1 MILSDVLGMLNL
13 NQVFKNSSNEY
24 KITAIN
30 NTLGTL
36 VKEPVLY
43 DSEADT
49 YTYSIELNN
58 SKIDVALRES
68 LIGLTSEEVKSLYQ
82 YSLMDMPYIDMILNP
97 SVILPLGN
105 YPKIVP
111 EYSVFHAIHNL
122 VTKSLNSF
130 IVNLNVG
137 CKNNLAEIKTIN
149 LSDISPQVMY
159 RTDIVQ
165 LLEFLHSMEFVS
177 NYRIRDASITI
188 SSLEVDYT
196 PTYFL
201 SEVIP

>member
-1 MILSDVLGMLNL
+1 MTLQDVLGMLNL
-13 NQVFKNSSNEY
+13 NEMFKNSSDEY

-36 VKEPVLY
+36 IKEPVLY
-43 DSEADT
+43 DSEANI

-58 SKIDVALRES
+58 SKVDNALRES
-68 LIGLTSEEVKSLYQ
+68 LVGLTSEEVKSLYQ

-97 SVILPLGN
+97 SVVLPLGN
-105 YPKIVP
+105 YPKFIY
-111 EYSVFHAIHNL
+111 EYLTNYSIHYLAI
-122 VTKSLNSF
+122 KSLNS
-130 IVNLNVG
+130 INISPSVG
-137 CKNNLAEIKTIN
+137 CKNNLAEIKTFSLDFYPSTN
-149 LSDISPQVMY
+149 Y

-165 LLEFLHSMEFVS
+165 LINFLFPIEFLS
-177 NYRIRDASITI
+177 NYRIRDASIVAST
-188 SSLEVDYT
+188 LEVNYI